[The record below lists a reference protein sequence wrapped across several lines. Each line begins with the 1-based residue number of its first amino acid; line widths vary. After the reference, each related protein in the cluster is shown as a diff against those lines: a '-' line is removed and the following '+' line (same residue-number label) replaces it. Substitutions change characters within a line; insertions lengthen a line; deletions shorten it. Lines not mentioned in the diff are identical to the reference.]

1 MKLTSKKI
9 LKIFTISIFCLM
21 AVAAIIK
28 DKEIRQSTIE
38 RENTVQQTNFDNI
51 ASSTEETTI
60 TTEDQEF
67 ANKVIAE
74 IQKQGKTIT
83 HIEASKKYAY
93 QKITPIVIKIT
104 YK

>member
-1 MKLTSKKI
+1 MNQKSKKI

-28 DKEIRQSTIE
+28 NNEISQRTIE
-38 RENTVQQTNFDNI
+38 HENTVQQEQLKNI
-51 ASSTEETTI
+51 SSSNEETTI
-60 TTEDQEF
+60 TTEDQDF
-67 ANKVIAE
+67 ANQVIDE

-83 HIEASKKYAY
+83 RIEASKKYAY

>member
-9 LKIFTISIFCLM
+9 LKVFIISIFCLM

-28 DKEIRQSTIE
+28 NNEIRQSTIE

-74 IQKQGKTIT
+74 I
-83 HIEASKKYAY
+83 
-93 QKITPIVIKIT
+93 
-104 YK
+104 